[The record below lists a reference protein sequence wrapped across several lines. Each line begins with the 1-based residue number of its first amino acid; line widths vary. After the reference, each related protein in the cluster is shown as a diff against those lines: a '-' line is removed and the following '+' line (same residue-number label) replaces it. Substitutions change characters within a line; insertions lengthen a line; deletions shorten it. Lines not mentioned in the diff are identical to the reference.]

1 MTELYIIGLHAA
13 AGAGKST
20 TAKQIAKYSDGETL
34 VLATS
39 FAGPLYESVS
49 ALLGLTVD
57 QVRDIKVNGEVV
69 AYLHGDVRQ
78 EEVLAT
84 LDGRTLLE
92 RYGTEAHRDVFGQTF
107 WLDVWEKRVFK
118 LHDHYEDQVERI
130 IVTVDDARFKNELA
144 KIRSIGGFVVG
155 INGSND
161 FGLDQTGHPSR
172 QQHPVDYTMD
182 IRHGDEEQNRIAVR
196 DMLRDLI
203 GDVVLG

>member
-1 MTELYIIGLHAA
+1 MTELYIIGLHGP

-57 QVRDIKVNGEVV
+57 QVRAIKVNGEVT
-69 AYLHGDVRQ
+69 AYLHGEVRQ
-78 EEVLAT
+78 EHVLAT

-107 WLDVWEKRVFK
+107 WLDVWEQRVFK

-130 IVTVDDARFKNELA
+130 IVTVDDARFENELA
-144 KIRSIGGFVVG
+144 KIRGIGGFVVG
-155 INGSND
+155 VNGDNN
-161 FGLDQTGHPSR
+161 FGLDQSAHPSR
-172 QQHPVDYTMD
+172 QLHPVDYQMD
-182 IRHGDEEQNRIAVR
+182 IQHGDEEQNRIAVR
-196 DMLRDLI
+196 DMLRALI